1 MKTGRGIICCLI
13 IVWMWRRWRI
23 TGGCIVRVYGDN
35 LLRLWHERMKMQK
48 MENTNVKAAV
58 GIKELKSAIRY
69 EKNIERPR
77 YAEFPKLSQ
86 PMEGTT
92 KGA

>member
-1 MKTGRGIICCLI
+1 
-13 IVWMWRRWRI
+13 
-23 TGGCIVRVYGDN
+23 
-35 LLRLWHERMKMQK
+35 MKMQK

-86 PMEGTT
+86 PMEGNT